1 MLKQNE
7 NHNDL
12 TVPFEKT
19 KTLSFASSIMKHCWT
34 FALSRFPVKLI
45 CCIAFVLACS
55 FCCLLKSIPI
65 NLQYF
70 LK

>member
-19 KTLSFASSIMKHCWT
+19 KTLSFASSIMKHC
-34 FALSRFPVKLI
+34 
-45 CCIAFVLACS
+45 
-55 FCCLLKSIPI
+55 
-65 NLQYF
+65 
-70 LK
+70 